1 MKLYGT
7 HQLLVDPVDVIIL
20 GKSVHTVKKYTE
32 AFVVAGWMIG
42 LEVNVDKSM
51 HMVMSQDQ
59 NAGRSHSIKID
70 SSYFELVKQFRYLET
85 TLMNQNY
92 IQEEIKSR
100 SKSGNACYHVVQ
112 NILSSSMLSK
122 SMKIEI
128 HRTRILSVV
137 MYGCETWSLTLREE
151 S

>member
-1 MKLYGT
+1 
-7 HQLLVDPVDVIIL
+7 
-20 GKSVHTVKKYTE
+20 
-32 AFVVAGWMIG
+32 
-42 LEVNVDKSM
+42 
-51 HMVMSQDQ
+51 MSCDQ
-59 NAGRSHSIKID
+59 NARRSHSIKID